1 MKLGWAGGLRGIA
14 ALALLTGA
22 APTRAQ
28 APPDKASTNAARE
41 EHIVAVRIVK
51 EDGTV
56 LSEAPAGISLETGKT
71 LDRAKVAETMRA
83 LYRTGSFSD
92 LRAVAA
98 PVEGGVRLDF
108 VARENLF
115 FNQVRIEGLSAPPS
129 DASAAAAMQIT
140 LGQTYRRG
148 AATEALERLKET
160 LRDEGLYRAELSAE
174 ELPHAETHEMDIVV
188 HVKPGPRA
196 RLGAIHLKNNTEY
209 RDTEILSRLKLRA
222 GRAVTSARMQRGTDR
237 IRKFLVKK
245 GHLSARAAVHRGE
258 YDAAKNT
265 IPLD

>member
-1 MKLGWAGGLRGIA
+1 MKLGWANELRGIA

-22 APTRAQ
+22 ATMHGQ
-28 APPDKASTNAARE
+28 TPPDATTPPNATE
-41 EHIVAVRIVK
+41 PIVVAIRIVR

-56 LSEAPAGISLETGKT
+56 LSEAPAGITVEAGKA
-71 LDRAKVAETMRA
+71 LDREKVAESMQS

-98 PVEGGVRLDF
+98 HVEGGVRLDF

-129 DASAAAAMQIT
+129 DTSAAAAMQLT
-140 LGQTYRRG
+140 LGQTYRRS
-148 AATEALERLKET
+148 AVTEALERLKET

-188 HVKPGPRA
+188 HVRPGPRA
-196 RLGAIHLKNNTEY
+196 RLETIRLKNNTEY
-209 RDTEILSRLKLRA
+209 RDAEILSRLKMRA
-222 GRAVTSARMQRGTDR
+222 GREITSARLQRGTDH

-245 GHLSARAAVHRGE
+245 GHLSA
-258 YDAAKNT
+258 
-265 IPLD
+265 